1 MSGLV
6 LDTNA
11 YVAFKRGRQEA
22 VEILQLAE
30 TIVIPVVVLGELLAG
45 FAFGG
50 RETENR
56 RELTAFLDAPRVQVA
71 AVDATTASWYG
82 RVYANL
88 RRLGR
93 PIPAND
99 LWIAAVALQSGLPVF
114 SYDRH
119 FENVEGLALVTRPE
133 DLLP

>member
-1 MSGLV
+1 MSGLI

-11 YVAFKRGRQEA
+11 YVAFKRGRQQA
-22 VEILQLAE
+22 VEILRLAE
-30 TIVIPVVVLGELLAG
+30 TIVIPVIVLGELLAG
-45 FAFGG
+45 FAFGA
-50 RETENR
+50 REAENR
-56 RELTAFLDAPRVQVA
+56 RELMAFLDAPRVQVA
-71 AVDATTASWYG
+71 TVDATTASWYG

-99 LWIAAVALQSGLPVF
+99 LWIAAAALQGGWPVF

-119 FENVEGLALVTRPE
+119 FESVEGLALITQPE

>member
-1 MSGLV
+1 MSGLI
-6 LDTNA
+6 LDTSA
-11 YVAFKRGRQEA
+11 YVAFKRGQQQA

-30 TIVIPVVVLGELLAG
+30 TIVIPVIVLGELLAG
-45 FAFGG
+45 FAFGA
-50 RETENR
+50 REAENR
-56 RELTAFLDAPRVQVA
+56 RELTAFLDSPRVQMATVGS
-71 AVDATTASWYG
+71 TTASWYG

-99 LWIAAVALQSGLPVF
+99 LWIAATALQSGLPVF

-119 FENVEGLALVTRPE
+119 FKSVEGLGLITQPE

>member
-1 MSGLV
+1 MSGLI

-11 YVAFKRGRQEA
+11 YVAFKRGRQPA

-30 TIVIPVVVLGELLAG
+30 KIVIPVIVLGELLGG
-45 FAFGG
+45 FAFGA

-56 RELTAFLDAPRVQVA
+56 RELAAFLDAPRVRA
-71 AVDATTASWYG
+71 AAIDATTAAWYG

-93 PIPAND
+93 PIPTND
-99 LWIAAVALQSGLPVF
+99 LWIAATALQNGLPVF

-119 FENVEGLALVTRPE
+119 FEHVEGLALITRPE
-133 DLLP
+133 DLIP